1 MENSPQLKLCI
12 ECRWSGSFYEHEQV
26 YEYEIICDIRGPSQP
41 RRGPNYMEYS
51 DYFILRF
58 GGDNVLKGLV
68 NESAAMLPPNE
79 TPDAMGDASL
89 ELSEEDHFLQFE
101 ANLQD
106 RSIMIT
112 TDLFHRE
119 DQGTEFIT

>member
-1 MENSPQLKLCI
+1 MQDLVAFC
-12 ECRWSGSFYEHEQV
+12 EHEQV

-41 RRGPNYMEYS
+41 RRGPTYMEYS

-68 NESAAMLPPNE
+68 NESAAMQLPNDAPE
-79 TPDAMGDASL
+79 AMGDGPT
-89 ELSEEDHFLQFE
+89 EVSEDDHFLQFE

-106 RSIMIT
+106 SSIMIT
-112 TDLFHRE
+112 TDLFIKE
-119 DQGTEFIT
+119 DQGTGSVSDKKYRRIC